1 MGVPR
6 CLICRKSIQGRPRN
20 PWSPFCGERCKLIDL
35 GKWLGEEYR
44 VPVAP
49 PQEGDE
55 QGEGAEPPL
64 SPEGE
69 DR

>member
-1 MGVPR
+1 MAR
-6 CLICRKSIQGRPRN
+6 CLICRKPIDGRPRN
-20 PWSPFCGERCKLIDL
+20 PWSPFCSERCKLVDL

-55 QGEGAEPPL
+55 QEQPDLSGA
-64 SPEGE
+64 SE
-69 DR
+69 DDELVH